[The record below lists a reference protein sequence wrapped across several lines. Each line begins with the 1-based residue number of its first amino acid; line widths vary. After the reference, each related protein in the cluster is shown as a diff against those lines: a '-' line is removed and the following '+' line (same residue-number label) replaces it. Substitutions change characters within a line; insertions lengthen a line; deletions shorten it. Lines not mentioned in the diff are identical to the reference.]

1 MSIDEEKLANCKR
14 LIRFFLK
21 QSIDYLEQAKFHCDL
36 IYPHWQEIEK
46 KIINTQKA
54 VGEVLEDSEFKP

>member
-21 QSIDYLEQAKFHCDL
+21 QSIEYLDQAKFHCDL
-36 IYPHWQEIEK
+36 IYPHWTKIEE
-46 KIINTQKA
+46 KIIGTQKSI
-54 VGEVLEDSEFKP
+54 EEILEDSNKVN